1 MQSKGESGF
10 LPKNGQQ
17 MTIGKSMREYY
28 VKIFLH
34 EEIHNSSQNTSVNV
48 FTLGF
53 KGRRYYIHKIKQKN
67 AVNKQCS
74 HETVTSDKNMY
85 VIIKSEY
92 C

>member
-1 MQSKGESGF
+1 
-10 LPKNGQQ
+10 
-17 MTIGKSMREYY
+17 MREYY